1 MTVENNDKTICT
13 QKNYKGSGK
22 EIKNS
27 KCLTVINTKGNS
39 FDVDL
44 KAGLRSGINNVTFM
58 MLKLQN
64 DPT

>member
-1 MTVENNDKTICT
+1 MRLFT
-13 QKNYKGSGK
+13 QKKNYKGSGK

-44 KAGLRSGINNVTFM
+44 KAGLRSCINNVTFM
-58 MLKLQN
+58 MLKLHN

>member
-39 FDVDL
+39 VDFDL
-44 KAGLRSGINNVTFM
+44 KAGLRSCVNNACYFYDA
-58 MLKLQN
+58 KISK
-64 DPT
+64 